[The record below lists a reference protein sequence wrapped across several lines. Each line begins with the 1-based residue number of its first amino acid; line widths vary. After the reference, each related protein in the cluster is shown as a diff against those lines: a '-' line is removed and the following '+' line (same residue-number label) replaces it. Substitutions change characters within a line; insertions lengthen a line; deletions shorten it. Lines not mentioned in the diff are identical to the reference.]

1 MPKHNIWRNYVLK
14 DRMSK
19 MIDKIISVQSNV
31 KSRKVEVQWNNIQKC
46 VLGTVSDL
54 VGKVELKAGK
64 TLILQKIITKMEERR

>member
-1 MPKHNIWRNYVLK
+1 
-14 DRMSK
+14 MSK

-64 TLILQKIITKMEERR
+64 TLILQKIITKMEERRKWKNVNSKVRMY